1 LRASVIRPESR
12 GDIRAWCWDIELEPI
27 TRTSRFQRQ
36 ISFLAV
42 PTVALP

>member
-1 LRASVIRPESR
+1 
-12 GDIRAWCWDIELEPI
+12 LEPI

-42 PTVALP
+42 PTVAQP